1 MRSDTLHAALRA
13 FAEEAAGLL
22 SGETAEGAE
31 IPFELVE
38 AGPPTRRGARTP
50 LYCYR
55 PLVGE
60 FLRTRGSALERLPSH
75 PAASGVLADNADR
88 LSRYL
93 SAVGERP
100 SGGPPAALQAFL
112 AAVFA
117 EQTDFAVDD
126 ARFDRAYAQ
135 IEEALFAGRTDAL
148 VAVPVLG
155 LDIASEEVV
164 LGDGLSLRRA
174 EALRSAPSDLIQTS
188 DVVAVFRAV
197 IEDRA
202 PDPFAQAGRRF
213 RRLLT
218 ALRLYDDGGIALGP
232 VAWTRVDDGPWRAGL
247 LGCGAGAQAY
257 EGIVLLEADEEDE
270 LRAFCSLIARRM
282 PRAGELAWALARFE
296 MACERSWATEALTDV
311 LLGLRALLEPEGQQS
326 SRLPERLAALCANA
340 ADRAALQARA
350 AHAISLERAIVAG
363 TAPRGE
369 QVDALID
376 ELAGHLRALLRDVL
390 CGHLDSDLRTLAD
403 SLTAEAAPA

>member
-38 AGPPTRRGARTP
+38 EGRRGARTP

-117 EQTDFAVDD
+117 EQTDFTVDD
-126 ARFDRAYAQ
+126 ARFERAYAQ

-164 LGDGLSLRRA
+164 LGEGLSLRRA

-296 MACERSWATEALTDV
+296 MACERSWASEALTDV
-311 LLGLRALLEPEGQQS
+311 LLGLRALLEPEGPQS
-326 SRLPERLAALCANA
+326 ARLPERLAALCANA
-340 ADRAALQARA
+340 PDRAALQARA

-403 SLTAEAAPA
+403 SLIAEAAPA

>member
-1 MRSDTLHAALRA
+1 MKSDTLHAALRA
-13 FAEEAAGLL
+13 FTEEAAGLL

-31 IPFELVE
+31 VPFELVE
-38 AGPPTRRGARTP
+38 EGRRGARTP

-75 PAASGVLADNADR
+75 PPATRALADHADR

-100 SGGPPAALQAFL
+100 SGGTAAALQAFL

-117 EQTDFAVDD
+117 EQTDFAIDD

-135 IEEALFAGRTDAL
+135 LEEALFAGRTDAL

-174 EALRSAPSDLIQTS
+174 EALRSAPSDLIETS

-232 VAWTRVDDGPWRAGL
+232 VAWTRVDDGPWRSGL
-247 LGCGAGAQAY
+247 LGCGAGASAY

-282 PRAGELAWALARFE
+282 PRAGELAWALGRYE
-296 MACERSWATEALTDV
+296 MACERDSAGEALTDV
-311 LLGLRALLEPEGQQS
+311 LLGVRALLEPEGVQS
-326 SRLPERLAALCANA
+326 ARLPERMAALCANPP
-340 ADRAALQARA
+340 DRAALQARA

-403 SLTAEAAPA
+403 SLIAEAAPA